1 MKDEREVAGLRCSA
15 VLAQLSSY
23 LDGELAPAA
32 RAAVEA
38 HVRGC
43 DACTRFGGAFAGVVR
58 RLRVELGADTVPD
71 AVRARLDAAL
81 RDA

>member
-1 MKDEREVAGLRCSA
+1 
-15 VLAQLSSY
+15 
-23 LDGELAPAA
+23 
-32 RAAVEA
+32 
-38 HVRGC
+38 VRGC